1 MPLPPNSSLCLC
13 KWPAPV
19 STLTSCLPSHLIR
32 KEVYFKCRVIYGG
45 KSLAPAIH
53 LSSQGHTCR
62 GASIPGVTHIYF
74 LPGVNAPGGI
84 QESSLNYKRV
94 WGRHPPPRASHPQ
107 PEPPSKSPFSVWAA
121 VNCTCAGRG
130 EPPPCGQERGT
141 NGQELEAG
149 LRFEP
154 TMTPMLPVAFP

>member
-1 MPLPPNSSLCLC
+1 MARTCVYPDFLSPFTSHKERGLFQMPCDLWRKVSCPGHPSLFTGTHMPRSIYPRSDPHLFSARSQCPRGNSRIVPKL
-13 KWPAPV
+13 
-19 STLTSCLPSHLIR
+19 
-32 KEVYFKCRVIYGG
+32 
-45 KSLAPAIH
+45 
-53 LSSQGHTCR
+53 
-62 GASIPGVTHIYF
+62 
-74 LPGVNAPGGI
+74 
-84 QESSLNYKRV
+84 QESL
-94 WGRHPPPRASHPQ
+94 GETPPPRASHPQ